1 MHIKIRGYDTS
12 GQSLSKLQGTVAA
25 LYNKKKRLLL
35 KFDRRIY
42 RTYIGKND
50 DGVKIDILLVF
61 VVLVSTRN
69 RKRKVI
75 TA

>member
-1 MHIKIRGYDTS
+1 MHIKIRGYDIS
-12 GQSLSKLQGTVAA
+12 GQSLSNLQGMVAA
-25 LYNKKKRLLL
+25 LSNKNNRVLLTCH
-35 KFDRRIY
+35 RILWC
-42 RTYIGKND
+42 KND

-75 TA
+75 KA